1 MTDWLRIKLTP
12 FMFAAAQLV
21 SSVLPSSA
29 SAKPSKDQCVDADTL
44 AQDLRRAG
52 KLLSARTALQVCI
65 DPACPGLV
73 REDCGQRLDELTR
86 ALPSLIFS
94 AKDVTGRELSAVT
107 VTIDGKP
114 KAYHL
119 DGSAIDVD
127 PGEHTFDFQAAGL
140 APARLELRIREG
152 ERKRPRDIVL
162 GPPPPPQASSLQPRS
177 TSGDRNAQDS
187 ESSAE
192 AGGRAS
198 SSGST
203 QRLLAWTALGLGA
216 TGVVVGTVFG
226 LKSKSKHD
234 DAKACGT
241 TCPDEASYQAN
252 EDALKFGNTSTV
264 SFIMGAVGLA
274 GGLTLWLTAK
284 PRQTNSSAQAQVTAG
299 LGSLQFRGT
308 F

>member
-1 MTDWLRIKLTP
+1 MTDWIRIRSTLRRC
-12 FMFAAAQLV
+12 AAALLV
-21 SSVLPSSA
+21 GSVLPSNA
-29 SAKPSKDQCVDADTL
+29 SAKPSKDQCIDADTL

-52 KLLSARTALQVCI
+52 KLLSARAALQVCI

-73 REDCGQRLDELTR
+73 RDDCAERLDELKN
-86 ALPSLIFS
+86 AIPSLIFS
-94 AKDVTGRELSAVT
+94 AKDGNGREIRAVA

-114 KAYHL
+114 TAYHL

-127 PGEHTFDFQAAGL
+127 PGEHTFDFRAAGL
-140 APARLELRIREG
+140 PPASLELRIREG
-152 ERKRPRDIVL
+152 ERRRHQDILL
-162 GPPPPPQASSLQPRS
+162 GPPAAGQASSLPPGT
-177 TSGDRNAQDS
+177 TSGDGNAQDS
-187 ESSAE
+187 ATSAE
-192 AGGRAS
+192 AEARAS

-216 TGVVVGTVFG
+216 TGIVVGTVFG

-241 TCPDEASYQAN
+241 TCPDEPSYQAN
-252 EDALKFGNTSTV
+252 EDAIKFGNISTV
-264 SFIMGAVGLA
+264 SFIVGAVGLA
-274 GGLTLWLTAK
+274 GGVTLWLTEK
-284 PRQTNSSAQAQVTAG
+284 PRQTNSRAQAQITVG

>member
-1 MTDWLRIKLTP
+1 
-12 FMFAAAQLV
+12 MFVAALLV
-21 SSVLPSSA
+21 GSVLPSSA
-29 SAKPSKDQCVDADTL
+29 SAKPSKDQCIDADTL

-52 KLLSARTALQVCI
+52 KLLSARAALQVCI

-73 REDCGQRLDELTR
+73 REDCAQRLDELTN

-94 AKDVTGRELSAVT
+94 AKDATGRDLRAVA

-114 KAYHL
+114 SVDHL
-119 DGSAIDVD
+119 DGSPIDVD
-127 PGEHTFDFQAAGL
+127 PGEHAFDFQAPGL
-140 APARLELRIREG
+140 PPSTLKLRIREG
-152 ERKRPRDIVL
+152 ERGLHREILL
-162 GPPPPPQASSLQPRS
+162 GPPAAQEASSLQPGT
-177 TSGDRNAQDS
+177 TSGDANAQDS
-187 ESSAE
+187 GTSAAE
-192 AGGRAS
+192 TRAS

-216 TGVVVGTVFG
+216 TGIVVGTVFG

-234 DAKACGT
+234 DAEACTT
-241 TCPDEASYQAN
+241 TCPDEPSYQAN
-252 EDALKFGNTSTV
+252 EDAVKFGNISTV
-264 SFIMGAVGLA
+264 SFIVGAVGLA
-274 GGLTLWLTAK
+274 GGVTLWLTAK

>member
-1 MTDWLRIKLTP
+1 MTDRIRTRLTP
-12 FMFAAAQLV
+12 LTCAAALLV
-21 SSVLPSSA
+21 GLALPSSA
-29 SAKPSKDQCVDADTL
+29 NAKPSKDQCIDADTL

-52 KLLSARTALQVCI
+52 QLLRARAALQVCI

-73 REDCGQRLDELTR
+73 REDCAERLDELTN

-94 AKDVTGRELSAVT
+94 AKDGTGRDLRAVAVT
-107 VTIDGKP
+107 LDGKP
-114 KAYHL
+114 WVDQL
-119 DGSAIDVD
+119 DGSALDVD

-140 APARLELRIREG
+140 PPATLKLRIREG
-152 ERKRPRDIVL
+152 ERGRHREILL
-162 GPPPPPQASSLQPRS
+162 GAPQPA
-177 TSGDRNAQDS
+177 TASGDGNAQNAGT
-187 ESSAE
+187 SAE
-192 AGGRAS
+192 TEARAS

-203 QRLLAWTALGLGA
+203 QRVLAWTALGLGA

-241 TCPDEASYQAN
+241 TCPDEPSYQAN
-252 EDALKFGNTSTV
+252 EDAIKFGNISTV
-264 SFIMGAVGLA
+264 SFIVGALGLA
-274 GGLTLWLTAK
+274 GGVTLWLTAK
-284 PRQTNSSAQAQVTAG
+284 PSPTNSSTQAQITAG